1 MGSDIPFLEIL
12 MQPSAVV
19 YVYNQNN
26 KNTFNL
32 FKDDNWIQNIHKR
45 YPDVIEVIAANN
57 YNENKEEG
65 LLNEV
70 KKVNPEDL
78 ESLIKKNGA
87 VFYEVDTENVSTL
100 EDLFIGIIL
109 GVVGDKEDNKGKD
122 GKGCNCC
129 MIY

>member
-1 MGSDIPFLEIL
+1 MI
-12 MQPSAVV
+12 
-19 YVYNQNN
+19 
-26 KNTFNL
+26 KNV
-32 FKDDNWIQNIHKR
+32 HKR

-57 YNENKEEG
+57 YNENREED

-70 KKVNPEDL
+70 KKVNPEDS
-78 ESLIKKNGA
+78 ERSIKKTGA

-122 GKGCNCC
+122 GKGCTCC